1 MVLYGTIVKGLVSM
15 PRKSKIAAGS
25 GRRPAP
31 ERPVRERILSAAF
44 AAFQERGFSEATT
57 SEIATLAKASK
68 RELYACFEN
77 KQEMLIAGIA
87 EHAKRIR
94 PPLDLPAPASREALL
109 TTLTAF
115 GTATLR
121 GVCEP
126 GVLAVYRLAIG
137 ESERSPKVAKALD
150 SAGRE
155 ANRAAL
161 AAFLAKALANDL
173 LAHDD
178 PAAMAD
184 FFRALLWGDVLI
196 RVLLRVANAPS
207 LEEMERRA
215 HDASRA
221 LLASFPGASR

>member
-1 MVLYGTIVKGLVSM
+1 M
-15 PRKSKIAAGS
+15 PRKTRIAAD
-25 GRRPAP
+25 RRRSPVP
-31 ERPVRERILSAAF
+31 DRPVRDRILSAAF
-44 AAFQERGFSEATT
+44 TAFRERGFSEATT

-94 PPLDLPAPASREALL
+94 PPLDLPAPRSREALL
-109 TTLTAF
+109 RTLTAF

-137 ESERSPKVAKALD
+137 ESERSPKIANALD
-150 SAGRE
+150 SAGRK

-161 AAFLAKALANDL
+161 SAFLAKAVANDL
-173 LAHDD
+173 LAHHD
-178 PAAMAD
+178 PATMAD
-184 FFRALLWGDVLI
+184 FFCALLWGDVLI
-196 RVLLRVANAPS
+196 RVLLRVSNVPS
-207 LEEMERRA
+207 INEMERRA
-215 HDASRA
+215 SEASRA
-221 LLASFPGASR
+221 LLASFPGVSR